1 MEKKSIKKNA
11 TLNII
16 KTVFSLVFPLI
27 TYPYA
32 LRVLQ
37 IEQIGKF
44 EFSSSIVSYFSLL
57 AALGIAAYAVR
68 EGSKYRNDRQK
79 CSEFS
84 SEIFSI
90 NMYSTLVAYIL
101 LILCLVFVE
110 KFQAY
115 LPVILILSS
124 EIILATVGLNW
135 IYNIFED
142 FSYITKI
149 TLALQIVAVILLFVF
164 VHDRK
169 DLYAYS
175 IITVISSSGAGL
187 FMFWHSRK
195 YVTLR
200 FVRKPSLAHLKPI
213 LIVFST
219 TIATTIYVSSDTTI
233 LGWIAGDYSVGLYGT
248 SVKIYK
254 IVKQVLNAVVAVV
267 IPRFAFFIGTKDKEN
282 LEKLG
287 NSLMNCMILGCV
299 PCMVG
304 LFFLSKPIIEV
315 FAGRTYSEAHV
326 SLSLL
331 SVALI
336 FAVFANF
343 FSYGILISFKKEKI
357 VMIATIISAGLNI
370 ILNFVLI
377 PYFKENAA
385 AFTTVLAEASIC
397 YISFVYA
404 RKCFRIRCDLKNV
417 VLTILGSALIGVT
430 CYTVKHCTSNII
442 LQLAFGVSISVIVY
456 AATQLL
462 FRNPIVFEFLQSL
475 RIKQERNKL

>member
-1 MEKKSIKKNA
+1 
-11 TLNII
+11 
-16 KTVFSLVFPLI
+16 
-27 TYPYA
+27 
-32 LRVLQ
+32 
-37 IEQIGKF
+37 
-44 EFSSSIVSYFSLL
+44 
-57 AALGIAAYAVR
+57 
-68 EGSKYRNDRQK
+68 
-79 CSEFS
+79 
-84 SEIFSI
+84 
-90 NMYSTLVAYIL
+90 
-101 LILCLVFVE
+101 
-110 KFQAY
+110 
-115 LPVILILSS
+115 
-124 EIILATVGLNW
+124 
-135 IYNIFED
+135 
-142 FSYITKI
+142 
-149 TLALQIVAVILLFVF
+149 
-164 VHDRK
+164 
-169 DLYAYS
+169 
-175 IITVISSSGAGL
+175 
-187 FMFWHSRK
+187 
-195 YVTLR
+195 
-200 FVRKPSLAHLKPI
+200 
-213 LIVFST
+213 
-219 TIATTIYVSSDTTI
+219 
-233 LGWIAGDYSVGLYGT
+233 
-248 SVKIYK
+248 
-254 IVKQVLNAVVAVV
+254 
-267 IPRFAFFIGTKDKEN
+267 
-282 LEKLG
+282 
-287 NSLMNCMILGCV
+287 
-299 PCMVG
+299 MVG

-370 ILNFVLI
+370 FLNFVLI